1 MVNEI
6 YTTRIYNVSKS
17 RYISFFTA
25 INHTISMKTKWRRK
39 SKRKRKSSTVTS
51 CTSYHWRDILRPVIR
66 ALLILSAIYT
76 LRFPLRRK
84 SGALSPLS
92 RTKRLLT
99 GTWKHTHTYYTRTHT
114 HAHAHTHTH
123 THTHTHPLTHTH
135 THTHTHTTHNTY
147 AAPARKSF
155 SGVHV
160 AVATI
165 KPDGACDIGETPRK
179 SDPRVP
185 ASRPCRSGYFERAR
199 DAHDVGS
206 ANKSKHLDKR
216 PKDVSLPTRM

>member
-1 MVNEI
+1 MVNER

-114 HAHAHTHTH
+114 RTHTHTHAHTHTH
-123 THTHTHPLTHTH
+123 THSPTHTH
-135 THTHTHTTHNTY
+135 THTHTNTQHIRGTSTEKFFRRARRRRNDKTGRRVWY
-147 AAPARKSF
+147 RRDSAKKRPARAGKP
-155 SGVHV
+155 
-160 AVATI
+160 AV
-165 KPDGACDIGETPRK
+165 
-179 SDPRVP
+179 
-185 ASRPCRSGYFERAR
+185 
-199 DAHDVGS
+199 
-206 ANKSKHLDKR
+206 
-216 PKDVSLPTRM
+216 